1 MTHGK
6 CVCHGPNGTYNL
18 QPLQRT
24 DNKPRFQTTGRWH
37 YEYFYNPCTS
47 FLKTDEGEDAGCTF
61 DVAVCYGGQG
71 GGPYVKIG
79 DQSSAECKTDA
90 ETGRPELVYK
100 TAEYPGEEHAVRIL
114 LICDW
119 ERKIPKF
126 QETKVKGY
134 SWVLSLTHR
143 CACANGCP
151 EDPSTTRRTTVAT
164 TRTTT
169 PTTTGLRTIT
179 GTTNRTTAVFPFTQE
194 PFWTP
199 LVISCVVIGGLI
211 VFIAVIQLIRIAVR
225 RCNHDP
231 NNHPNNDLNN
241 ERNNDP
247 NNDPNNDWNNER
259 DDDQD
264 NDRDNDP
271 RQKLLSNGSD
281 DVRGFKNV
289 LPRNPCC
296 NITVSK
302 KDDFNSGKFV
312 TGPI

>member
-24 DNKPRFQTTGRWH
+24 DNKPRFQTAGRWH

-47 FLKTDEGEDAGCTF
+47 FLKTDDEEDAGCTF

-90 ETGRPELVYK
+90 ETGRPELMYK
-100 TAEYPGEEHAVRIL
+100 TAEYPGPENAVRIR

-119 ERKIPKF
+119 KRKIPKF
-126 QETKVKGY
+126 QKTIVKRNP
-134 SWVLSLTHR
+134 WVFSLTHR

-151 EDPSTTRRTTVAT
+151 EDPITTRRTTVAT
-164 TRTTT
+164 TRVTTL
-169 PTTTGLRTIT
+169 TTTGLRTIT
-179 GTTNRTTAVFPFTQE
+179 ATTNRTTAVFPFTQE

-199 LVISCVVIGGLI
+199 AVISCVVIGGLI
-211 VFIAVIQLIRIAVR
+211 VFIASVQLIRIAVR
-225 RCNHDP
+225 RCNQDP
-231 NNHPNNDLNN
+231 NYV
-241 ERNNDP
+241 RNNDR
-247 NNDPNNDWNNER
+247 NNER
-259 DDDQD
+259 DT
-264 NDRDNDP
+264 DRYNDP
-271 RQKLLSNGSD
+271 KQKLLSNGRD
-281 DVRGFKNV
+281 DGRGFKNV
-289 LPRNPCC
+289 LPRNPNY

-302 KDDFNSGKFV
+302 KDNFHSGKLV